1 MNRVVVV
8 ESDKWNTGP
17 SIQCTNA
24 KKKTHKKSKQRNFT
38 RGEKKSRGVARQ
50 LSSKTTFLFSILN
63 NYNYNNNNNKTLIG
77 RHHERIPHY
86 SYSDHRHCP

>member
-8 ESDKWNTGP
+8 ESDKWNKGP

-24 KKKTHKKSKQRNFT
+24 KKKPQKKASNVTSQG
-38 RGEKKSRGVARQ
+38 GEKEEQGRCETAIIQNDVSIFDTQEQQQQQDFDRSPSRE
-50 LSSKTTFLFSILN
+50 N
-63 NYNYNNNNNKTLIG
+63 
-77 RHHERIPHY
+77 